1 MRWKKLFYIVYG
13 YEEQCGKFPDSKTT
27 FTANEAI
34 CQRFNKGKGKDLRR
48 TANISVNLT
57 L

>member
-13 YEEQCGKFPDSKTT
+13 YEEQFGKFPDSKTT